1 MAIGKWR
8 MANGKAR
15 QRPVV
20 LSICPLPS
28 TICHHRAFTFVE
40 LLIVILIL
48 GIAAGLVVPQ
58 MGQTASTKLVEAARL
73 LAADLGEAQIES
85 MSHGEDL
92 RLVVFDPDNNAYQIA
107 AASDPDTP
115 ITNPIGNTPYRVTFG
130 SDRAG
135 ALTGVTIQNLSV
147 GGDDKLGF
155 GIYGQLDQT
164 PDATITLACEGK
176 TITLTVQAS
185 TGEVT
190 ISGVN

>member
-1 MAIGKWR
+1 MVDRLLRGRPLRDPIPHPPSAIR
-8 MANGKAR
+8 HQA
-15 QRPVV
+15 
-20 LSICPLPS
+20 
-28 TICHHRAFTFVE
+28 AFTLVE

-58 MGQTASTKLVEAARL
+58 LGHTASTRLIEAARL

-85 MSHGEDL
+85 MTHGQDL

-107 AASDPDTP
+107 TASDPATP
-115 ITNPIGNTPYRVTFG
+115 ITNPIGDVPYRVTFG

-135 ALTGVTIQNLSV
+135 ALTGVTIDSLSV
-147 GGDDKLGF
+147 GGDDQLGF

-164 PDATITLACEGK
+164 PDATITLACQDK

-190 ISGVN
+190 INGLD